1 MSKEDQIREILDE
14 TVKVISTIQDNP
26 STWQSWLVYLLAQME
41 AEATKGGSA
50 RHDSFIEMLSTLQD
64 AIRNRMRTGG
74 WN

>member
-1 MSKEDQIREILDE
+1 MSKEDEIRDVLDE
-14 TVKVISTIQDNP
+14 TVKVMAKVQDNP

-50 RHDSFIEMLSTLQD
+50 RRDSFIEMLATLQD

>member
-41 AEATKGGSA
+41 AEATTGGSA